1 MDTTMPIQFT
11 TERFVVDGRNE
22 AAITAELPNGQRV
35 YKLFNGPDIEFS
47 MKSWQFQ
54 LISNYNS

>member
-1 MDTTMPIQFT
+1 MPIQFT

-22 AAITAELPNGQRV
+22 AAITAVCPDGKRI
-35 YKLFNGPDIEFS
+35 YKLFYGPDIEFS

-54 LISNYNS
+54 LIRNYNS